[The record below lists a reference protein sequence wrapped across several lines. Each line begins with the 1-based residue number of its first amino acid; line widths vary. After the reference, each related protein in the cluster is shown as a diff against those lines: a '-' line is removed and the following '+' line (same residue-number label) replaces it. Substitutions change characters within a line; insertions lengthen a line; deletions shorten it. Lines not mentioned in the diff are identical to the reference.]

1 MTSLSRMLISVFVI
15 VMVVVI
21 LVQVMVVQAHPI
33 LIWICEYILNDL
45 MAVTD
50 INHLNFALTKPGR

>member
-1 MTSLSRMLISVFVI
+1 MLISVFVI
-15 VMVVVI
+15 VTVVVI
-21 LVQVMVVQAHPI
+21 LVQVMVVQAHLI
-33 LIWICEYILNDL
+33 LIRICEYILNDL